1 MTPIEV
7 LNEVQKMPL
16 KDVREIAERL
26 TDYLREQEKAAL
38 AAQQT
43 EAREDKFERYLLA
56 KGVISHIP
64 TRDETDNEFDTFEP
78 IEVEGEP
85 LSETIIRER
94 R

>member
-1 MTPIEV
+1 MSTLEKILEEIKSLTPE
-7 LNEVQKMPL
+7 EQAK
-16 KDVREIAERL
+16 VRELLDKLPLQTNAPPS
-26 TDYLREQEKAAL
+26 REEYEK
-38 AAQQT
+38 
-43 EAREDKFERYLLA
+43 YLLA

-64 TRDETDNEFDTFEP
+64 TRTGERPEELKDFKP

>member
-1 MTPIEV
+1 MKQMSTLEKILEGIKSLTPAE
-7 LNEVQKMPL
+7 QAR
-16 KDVREIAERL
+16 VREL
-26 TDYLREQEKAAL
+26 LDSLQPSQKDPPSREEYEK
-38 AAQQT
+38 
-43 EAREDKFERYLLA
+43 YLLA

-64 TRDETDNEFDTFEP
+64 TRTGKRPEELKDFKP